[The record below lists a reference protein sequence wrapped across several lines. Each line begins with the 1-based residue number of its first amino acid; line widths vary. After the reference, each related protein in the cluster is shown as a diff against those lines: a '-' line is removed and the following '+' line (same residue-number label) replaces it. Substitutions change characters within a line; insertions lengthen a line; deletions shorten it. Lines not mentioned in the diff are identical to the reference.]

1 MNKQEL
7 IQMVVWLLERLDIP
21 QILRVL
27 SVANRLF
34 VRDAREPEEKT

>member
-27 SVANRLF
+27 SVANRIF
-34 VRDAREPEEKT
+34 VREGREPEK